1 VIRATVKVSVVV
13 SALGSAAANRGRFGA
28 ADLGT
33 ADIGTEYIGTE
44 NIGTENMGGAMTS
57 AGSDAPA
64 DRAPLGLDPRLWEV
78 LACPCPAHG
87 DLRANEANSTLTC
100 TVCAAVF
107 RVEDGIPIM
116 LLDED

>member
-1 VIRATVKVSVVV
+1 MIRATVKVSVVV
-13 SALGSAAANRGRFGA
+13 SVLGSAAANRGRFGT
-28 ADLGT
+28 ADLGA
-33 ADIGTEYIGTE
+33 ADIGTE

-64 DRAPLGLDPRLWEV
+64 DQAPLGLDPRLWEV

-87 DLRANEANSTLTC
+87 DLRADEANSTLTC

>member
-1 VIRATVKVSVVV
+1 
-13 SALGSAAANRGRFGA
+13 
-28 ADLGT
+28 
-33 ADIGTEYIGTE
+33 
-44 NIGTENMGGAMTS
+44 MTS

-87 DLRANEANSTLTC
+87 DLRADEANSTLTC